1 MHTRPPLQSRARDS
15 GPSDS
20 QDSTGEARRRI
31 SRSPAIACAL
41 LTAATV
47 GAARAEA
54 QTSATASSQR
64 RLTLQRL
71 LDPATRVETDGR
83 LVRFAIHSLINFE
96 TLADLFQYIDRESGR
111 WQFATSAARQ
121 AFGDD
126 LLRRGVES
134 RVVSMESELPL
145 EILLTHTRAE
155 VERAVA
161 AIWSPQAPA
170 MFRSR
175 NWELR

>member
-1 MHTRPPLQSRARDS
+1 
-15 GPSDS
+15 
-20 QDSTGEARRRI
+20 
-31 SRSPAIACAL
+31 
-41 LTAATV
+41 
-47 GAARAEA
+47 
-54 QTSATASSQR
+54 
-64 RLTLQRL
+64 
-71 LDPATRVETDGR
+71 
-83 LVRFAIHSLINFE
+83 VRFAIHSLINFE